1 MIKNNLRIDVKQM
14 VYLLRML
21 TKCLLKSMLAFSMNS
36 LVLPSESSRLQR
48 SYSSV
53 GFKISAAASE
63 RIFRAILSL
72 HGGFSY
78 MVVHQDFPPQNL
90 KCFQSQP
97 QTDITN
103 PDPKFQAPVRPCRAC
118 VGWRRASCA
127 PRGVRAP
134 SRPPSST
141 PPPQSPGRPS
151 RSGTRRTSATLR
163 P

>member
-63 RIFRAILSL
+63 RILRAI
-72 HGGFSY
+72 
-78 MVVHQDFPPQNL
+78 
-90 KCFQSQP
+90 
-97 QTDITN
+97 
-103 PDPKFQAPVRPCRAC
+103 
-118 VGWRRASCA
+118 
-127 PRGVRAP
+127 
-134 SRPPSST
+134 
-141 PPPQSPGRPS
+141 
-151 RSGTRRTSATLR
+151 
-163 P
+163 